1 MFNKTVLFFTLFILI
16 AAVLC
21 ACSNGAG
28 QGISQP
34 TTTPTT
40 AATSTNTPTTLPD
53 TEATVTS
60 PTEAPIVSDQQL
72 IDKVNTILAADESKN
87 GKADLY
93 SKALNVIRKNKIPL
107 PLMPTEDGNVF
118 HWNRE
123 TNRFEIFKKQA
134 VPLDKNTFQDRKII
148 IYGDSITHGVGAS
161 DKSKCFVSLLGEALN
176 TTIDNRGKS
185 GYCITTNATDRDGSL
200 LKSHLNNIVACNDPA
215 DYVIVALGVNDWT
228 RSNVGDTIQL
238 GTLGSTDTTT
248 IYGAYNVCMKAL
260 TENYKGTNTKI
271 IFATPMPT
279 DWLLGHTS
287 GKKDGDFNSITAN
300 DNGYT
305 LQDICYAIKETAAL
319 YQIPVM
325 DMHSEI
331 GIDHIN
337 SDVYLADGVHPNDT
351 GYQKMA
357 ELWEAYLLNNYSYTK

>member
-1 MFNKTVLFFTLFILI
+1 MMFYKIRFLFILLI
-16 AAVLC
+16 LMAATLC
-21 ACSNGAG
+21 ACANGTI
-28 QGISQP
+28 QDNSQP
-34 TTTPTT
+34 STTPT
-40 AATSTNTPTTLPD
+40 AASTPAD
-53 TEATVTS
+53 VATKPSTTS
-60 PTEAPIVSDQQL
+60 PTEEAVLSDQQL
-72 IDKVNTILAADESKN
+72 IDKVNAILAADENKN

-93 SKALNVIRKNKIPL
+93 SKALNIIRKNKISL
-107 PLMPTEDGNVF
+107 PLTPTEEGNVF

-123 TNRFEIFKKQA
+123 TNRFEILKQQA
-134 VPLDKNTFQDRKII
+134 APLNKSDFQDKKII
-148 IYGDSITHGVGAS
+148 IYGDSITRGVGAS
-161 DKSKCFVSLLGEALN
+161 DKDSKGYVPLLAEALN

-185 GYCITTNATDRDGSL
+185 GYVISTNAKERDGTL
-200 LKSHLNNIVACNDPA
+200 LNSHFNNIIACDDPA

-271 IFATPMPT
+271 IFATPTPT
-279 DWLLGHTS
+279 DWLLGRTS
-287 GKKDGDFNSITAN
+287 GKKNGDFNSITAN

-319 YQIPVM
+319 YQISVM

-337 SDVYLADGVHPNDT
+337 ANVYLADGVHPSDT
-351 GYQKMA
+351 GHQKMA
-357 ELWEAYLLNNYSYTK
+357 ELWEAYLLNNYSYIN